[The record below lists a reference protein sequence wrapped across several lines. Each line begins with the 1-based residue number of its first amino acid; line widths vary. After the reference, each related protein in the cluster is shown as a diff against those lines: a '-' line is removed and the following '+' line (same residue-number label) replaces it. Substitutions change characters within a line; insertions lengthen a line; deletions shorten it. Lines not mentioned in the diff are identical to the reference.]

1 VRFTSAILI
10 PLMFVVVALEPP
22 LVLLAMSAIFAIS
35 APIAWL
41 WRRVRRTPLD
51 VAGTVGRR

>member
-1 VRFTSAILI
+1 
-10 PLMFVVVALEPP
+10 MFVVVALEPP
-22 LVLLAMSAIFAIS
+22 LVLLAMSASFAIS

-41 WRRVRRTPLD
+41 WRRVRRRPLD